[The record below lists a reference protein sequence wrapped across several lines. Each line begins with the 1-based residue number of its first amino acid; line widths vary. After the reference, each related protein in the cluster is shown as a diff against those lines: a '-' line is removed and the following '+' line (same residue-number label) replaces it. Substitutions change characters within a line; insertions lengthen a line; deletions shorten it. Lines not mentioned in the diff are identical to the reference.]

1 MLPMLPLF
9 LRRNRRK
16 TDRRKTDRR
25 INLTLF
31 SKREASN
38 MGGWKSFQRAFR
50 AFVNKWIVP
59 SFKDEVALL
68 AVIMADV
75 NSEGL
80 KDDEARKEVQ
90 RRFRQEWK
98 KPIKDSILNYLIE
111 SLVMNLKVDF

>member
-1 MLPMLPLF
+1 MLPMLLLF

-16 TDRRKTDRR
+16 TDRRKSDRR

-38 MGGWKSFQRAFR
+38 MSWKSFQRAFR
-50 AFVNKWIVP
+50 AFINKWIVP

-80 KDDEARKEVQ
+80 KDDAARKEVQ

-98 KPIKDSILNYLIE
+98 KPIKDSVLNYLIE
-111 SLVMNLKVDF
+111 NLVMNLKVDF